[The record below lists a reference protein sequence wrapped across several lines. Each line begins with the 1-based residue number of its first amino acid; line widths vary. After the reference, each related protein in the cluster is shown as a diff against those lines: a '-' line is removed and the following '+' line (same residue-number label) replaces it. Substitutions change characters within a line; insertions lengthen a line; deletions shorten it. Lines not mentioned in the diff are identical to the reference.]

1 MRAKDHVR
9 LVGALSPED
18 AADRQDSHNERSFDH
33 GGGNGGGGGDMS
45 IRITRIEALME
56 SQLQLNRDL
65 REEMRGI
72 RSDIQGVSSE
82 FKNSERRLLDK
93 IDENHKWVTA
103 LIVSSIL
110 VPLLIALVTK

>member
-1 MRAKDHVR
+1 MRAKDYVK

-33 GGGNGGGGGDMS
+33 GGGNGGGGDMN
-45 IRITRIEALME
+45 IRITRIEAMME
-56 SQLQLNRDL
+56 AQLQLNRDM
-65 REEMRGI
+65 RQEMRGI
-72 RSDIQGVSSE
+72 RSDIQSASSE

-103 LIVSSIL
+103 LIISSIL